1 MSEEKIQLN
10 QIIDDFTAEATIRP
24 FKFSDYK
31 GKNLVIYFYPKDN
44 TPGCTAESINF
55 RDHYS
60 EFQKAGTEIVGIS
73 RDSLRS
79 HENFARKF
87 DLPFTLIS
95 DPEEKLCNRFD
106 VMKTKTR
113 YGKVGRGIERSTFL
127 IDRNGQLVKEWRG
140 VKVAGHIEEI
150 LEAARQLDQSFS

>member
-1 MSEEKIQLN
+1 MPEETVQLN
-10 QIIDDFTAEATIRP
+10 QIVPDFAAEATGKP
-24 FKFSDYK
+24 FRLSDYR

-44 TPGCTAESINF
+44 TPGCTAESIDF
-55 RDHYS
+55 RDHYA
-60 EFQKAGTEIVGIS
+60 EFRQADTEIVGVS

-95 DPEEKLCNRFD
+95 DPEETLCNRFN

-140 VKVAGHIEEI
+140 VKVPGHIGEI
-150 LEAARQLDQSFS
+150 LEAARQLNQ

>member
-44 TPGCTAESINF
+44 TPGCTAESIDF

-87 DLPFTLIS
+87 ALDDLA
-95 DPEEKLCNRFD
+95 EQ
-106 VMKTKTR
+106 TR
-113 YGKVGRGIERSTFL
+113 CCSAQCCGKQASGAPSAGLE
-127 IDRNGQLVKEWRG
+127 NG
-140 VKVAGHIEEI
+140 
-150 LEAARQLDQSFS
+150 

>member
-1 MSEEKIQLN
+1 MPEETVQLN
-10 QIIDDFTAEATIRP
+10 QIVPDFTADATGQP
-24 FKFSDYK
+24 FRLSDYK
-31 GKNLVIYFYPKDN
+31 GTNLVIYFYPKDN
-44 TPGCTAESINF
+44 TPGCTAESIDF
-55 RDHYS
+55 RDHYV
-60 EFQKAGTEIVGIS
+60 EFQQAGTEIVGVS

-95 DPEEKLCNRFD
+95 DPEETLCNRFN

-140 VKVAGHIEEI
+140 VKVPGHIEEI
-150 LEAARQLDQSFS
+150 LEAARQLNR

>member
-1 MSEEKIQLN
+1 MSDETIQLD
-10 QIIDDFTAEATIRP
+10 QIIADFTADATIKP
-24 FKFSDYK
+24 FRLSDYK

-44 TPGCTAESINF
+44 TPGCTTESIDF
-55 RDHYS
+55 RDHYA
-60 EFQKAGTEIVGIS
+60 EFLKANTEVVGIS
-73 RDSLRS
+73 RDSIRS
-79 HENFARKF
+79 HENFTKKL

-95 DPEEKLCNRFD
+95 DPEEIVCNRFN

-127 IDRNGQLVKEWRG
+127 IDKNGKLVKEWRG

-150 LEAARQLDQSFS
+150 LEAARQLDRQTA